1 MLSVEYTVTKDIYLI
16 INELMLEHIDD
27 VLCLEFI
34 EGKHC
39 RICLTYQPLIFSDK
53 IPTH

>member
-1 MLSVEYTVTKDIYLI
+1 MLSVECTVTKDIYLI
-16 INELMLEHIDD
+16 INELMLEHIAD
-27 VLCLEFI
+27 VLCHVFI
-34 EGKHC
+34 EYKRC